1 MLILVGQIAQENFP
15 ELLEQFVQQISELIN
30 QVASNYCL
38 YLVVEREITTVF
50 EMNLDDMTIT
60 LLHRLLI
67 EHWK

>member
-1 MLILVGQIAQENFP
+1 MAQENFP

-38 YLVVEREITTVF
+38 YLVVEKEITTVF

>member
-1 MLILVGQIAQENFP
+1 MAQENFP

>member
-1 MLILVGQIAQENFP
+1 MAQEKFP

-50 EMNLDDMTIT
+50 EMDLDDMTII
-60 LLHRLLI
+60 LLHRILT